1 MNCGFAGFV
10 AVRYAACA
18 APGSLSAGMSSQRFL
33 AIFRSS
39 QLFSASFQLISAFL
53 SSAQLKKCASQ
64 LFLTHPISSQLSS
77 SLIRTTLTQPF
88 HCDWQAA
95 GCRWSRAVWWLTP
108 SQSKTRPAVQTIF
121 MINHDDLN
129 IYIYVYIYIILLI
142 NFVYIYITDY
152 IVLYDTIWNSEA
164 GAQAD
169 FHRNFG

>member
-1 MNCGFAGFV
+1 M
-10 AVRYAACA
+10 
-18 APGSLSAGMSSQRFL
+18 
-33 AIFRSS
+33 
-39 QLFSASFQLISAFL
+39 
-53 SSAQLKKCASQ
+53 
-64 LFLTHPISSQLSS
+64 
-77 SLIRTTLTQPF
+77 
-88 HCDWQAA
+88 
-95 GCRWSRAVWWLTP
+95 WWLTP

-142 NFVYIYITDY
+142 NFVYIYIYITDY